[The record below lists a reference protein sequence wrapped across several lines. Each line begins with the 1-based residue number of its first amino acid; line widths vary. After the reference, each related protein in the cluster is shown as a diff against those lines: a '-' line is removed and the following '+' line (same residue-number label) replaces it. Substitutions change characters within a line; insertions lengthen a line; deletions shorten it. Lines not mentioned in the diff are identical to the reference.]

1 MHNESSWSEGPGLC
15 DLEQK
20 CPSLGCPGPAIPC
33 LAGPALSGPL
43 AHVSL
48 ETTSCLPCGG
58 SDRSG
63 LGTQP
68 PPRQGG
74 GTSGPGTSLCLVS
87 SVRVTPSARR
97 SLHVP
102 HHSSHHLHPFTAW
115 SQARLCNQTVTSE
128 PGLGLSALIGARALC
143 RVPSSRGRACV
154 AHSTLSANLG
164 ARPPSRSP
172 QKPRCA
178 LRSSQS
184 ASLHPPF

>member
-1 MHNESSWSEGPGLC
+1 M
-15 DLEQK
+15 
-20 CPSLGCPGPAIPC
+20 GCPGPAIPC

-87 SVRVTPSARR
+87 SVRVTPSAQR

-128 PGLGLSALIGARALC
+128 PGLGLSALISARALC
-143 RVPSSRGRACV
+143 RVPGSRGRACV

-164 ARPPSRSP
+164 ARPPLTLPPEATVRTALITKRESSP
-172 QKPRCA
+172 TLLKRTLPSTYSVPG
-178 LRSSQS
+178 LV
-184 ASLHPPF
+184 